1 MVGLGP
7 QGMPSSGLN
16 IAILIKNRV
25 TSLKA
30 EEYLDFWVEDP
41 KTPGFFSC
49 RSSGQEGSVTGR
61 TLLFPHQQAATRN

>member
-1 MVGLGP
+1 MVGLGL

-41 KTPGFFSC
+41 KTPGFFAAD
-49 RSSGQEGSVTGR
+49 
-61 TLLFPHQQAATRN
+61 PQARRAQ